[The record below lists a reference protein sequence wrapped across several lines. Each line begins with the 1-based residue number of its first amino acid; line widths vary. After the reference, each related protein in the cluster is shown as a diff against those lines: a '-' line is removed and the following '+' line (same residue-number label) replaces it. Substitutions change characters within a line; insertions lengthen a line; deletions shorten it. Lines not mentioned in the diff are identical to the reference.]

1 VPNFQVSTTTATLVA
16 STAYSAI
23 ELRTTSTLP
32 IKIVKWWVDLNS
44 ATSTDKPVLV
54 RAGRF
59 SAAVTTIAGATPS
72 PLSYVGSDSTSV
84 TGASVNATSEGAGT
98 PNNNPDLHY
107 VLPQGGMYVCWETD
121 ETAMWL
127 GTSSFWR
134 IQITPGSALT
144 TTTANCGVVYVE

>member
-84 TGASVNATSEGAGT
+84 T